1 MPEVVIKDNE
11 SLEHALKRFRNDL
24 QKSGI
29 IKELK
34 KREFYEKPSERKK
47 KKLAEAKRRERLRL
61 LKNR

>member
-1 MPEVVIKDNE
+1 MPEVMIKENE

-34 KREFYEKPSERKK
+34 KREYYEKPSERKK

>member
-1 MPEVVIKDNE
+1 MPEVMIKENE

-61 LKNR
+61 IKNR